1 MYQATVGVIAKPTDK
16 ITLRL
21 DYHNTWLVST
31 SDEWRYANQTPV
43 GASAV
48 SPVWTSNGTGGY
60 AARYAKALAVNP
72 SNYMGSEVDLI
83 GTYALTK
90 WCKFQ
95 VGGAHFFA
103 GDYIRETAPTQET
116 DDANFVYTQVQVDF

>member
-31 SDEWRYANQTPV
+31 NDEWRIANQTPL
-43 GASAV
+43 GSSLV
-48 SPVWTSNGTGGY
+48 SPSGPAPPASGY
-60 AARYAKALAVNP
+60 TTRYAKALTVNP
-72 SNYMGSEVDLI
+72 SNYVGSEVDLI
-83 GTYALTK
+83 ATCQLTK
-90 WCKFQ
+90 WCQLQ

-103 GDYIRETAPTQET
+103 GDYIRETAAGQET
-116 DDANFVYTQVQVDF
+116 DDANFAYTQLKLDF